1 MQKVITINLN
11 GNAYQIDE
19 GGYAALVA
27 YLEGAERSLKDN
39 PDLAEIIAD
48 LEQAIADK
56 CRGFLGPHKTVVTA
70 AEVDQIIRDMGP
82 VDGAG
87 GADAQSTGGGEG
99 TDPGASATGG
109 AGAAGRGAPRRLYLV
124 HEGAMLAGV
133 CSGLAAYLHVD
144 VTIVR
149 IAFLLLAL
157 ITKGGFGLAYL
168 ALAFVIPPADTSE
181 ERAAAHGQPFNAQ
194 ELIDRAKQKYASFA
208 ESQGWSRRWRR
219 EQRAWRRRW
228 CAARV
233 QSQWSGGWQQPPAD
247 AAASY
252 ATRIVTGLMVPILA
266 VFSVLFF
273 WFWVWSIFSLVTTG
287 RLFGESLPDD
297 VPFWVGVLVLVLLY
311 HAVAWPLHFARRRA
325 AFYSLGAAH
334 YGAVAA
340 WDGILSLTFG
350 IFAVW
355 IAYRYVPEVREIIR
369 ALPDVWNSFRFE
381 NLRS

>member
-39 PDLAEIIAD
+39 PDLAEIVAD

-82 VDGAG
+82 VDDAG
-87 GADAQSTGGGEG
+87 GADAQSAGGGAG
-99 TDPGASATGG
+99 THSGASAAGPS
-109 AGAAGRGAPRRLYLV
+109 AGAAGRGAPRRLYLI

-144 VTIVR
+144 VTLVR

-157 ITKGGFGLAYL
+157 VTRGGFGLVYL
-168 ALAFVIPPADTSE
+168 ALAFVVPPADTSE

-208 ESQGWSRRWRR
+208 DSQGWGRRWRR
-219 EQRAWRRRW
+219 EQRAGRRW
-228 CAARV
+228 GRATRA
-233 QSQWSGGWQQPPAD
+233 QSPWNSSWRQPPPGTAG
-247 AAASY
+247 SY
-252 ATRIVTGLMVPILA
+252 ATRIVTGLLVPILA

-273 WFWVWSIFSLVTTG
+273 WFWIWAIFSLVTTG
-287 RLFGESLPDD
+287 QLFGESLPDD
-297 VPFWVGVLVLVLLY
+297 IPFWVGILVLVCLY
-311 HAVAWPLHFARRRA
+311 HAIAWPLHFARRRA
-325 AFYSLGAAH
+325 AFYALGGAH
-334 YGAVAA
+334 DGAMAA

-355 IAYRYVPEVREIIR
+355 VAYRYVPEVREIMR
-369 ALPDVWNSFRFE
+369 ALPDIA
-381 NLRS
+381 RSLGI

>member
-19 GGYAALVA
+19 DGYAALVA
-27 YLEGAERSLKDN
+27 YLDGAARSLKDN
-39 PDLAEIIAD
+39 PDLAEIVAD

-56 CRGFLGPHKTVVTA
+56 CRGFLAPHKTVVTT

-87 GADAQSTGGGEG
+87 GADAQSTGGEG
-99 TDPGASATGG
+99 TRAGASSASAG
-109 AGAAGRGAPRRLYLV
+109 AGAAGRGAPRRLYLI

-144 VTIVR
+144 VTLVR

-157 ITKGGFGLAYL
+157 VTRGGFGLAYL

-208 ESQGWSRRWRR
+208 DSQGWGRRWRR
-219 EQRAWRRRW
+219 EQSAWRRRW
-228 CAARV
+228 RATRA
-233 QSQWSGGWQQPPAD
+233 QSQWGGSWRQPPPE
-247 AAASY
+247 AAGSY
-252 ATRIVTGLMVPILA
+252 ATRIVTGLLVPILA

-273 WFWVWSIFSLVTTG
+273 WFWVWAIFSLVTTG
-287 RLFGESLPDD
+287 QLFGQSLPDD
-297 VPFWVGVLVLVLLY
+297 IPFWVGVLVLVFLY

-325 AFYSLGAAH
+325 AFYSLG
-334 YGAVAA
+334 GAYHGAMAA

-355 IAYRYVPEVREIIR
+355 VAYRYVPEVREIIR
-369 ALPDVWNSFRFE
+369 ALPDIAGSFGI
-381 NLRS
+381 